1 MATTASDAPKDPRK
15 FPFPPGIP
23 ILALLLSWG
32 LGKTKIWP
40 VAISCPTWSR
50 WLGLALFVL
59 PFGLAIW
66 GARTFGRHGTVV
78 KPTGDTTQVVT
89 SGPFKYTRNPMYV
102 SLVVIYLGGMLLF
115 RLPWALVLLPAVVLA
130 LHFGVIFPEEKY
142 LESKFGESYVA
153 YKRRVRRWL

>member
-1 MATTASDAPKDPRK
+1 MTNAAAYSPTPSDPRK
-15 FPFPPGIP
+15 FPLPPGIP

-32 LGKTKIWP
+32 LGKIWMM
-40 VAISCPTWSR
+40 AIPWPAWSR
-50 WLGLALFVL
+50 WLGVALFIL
-59 PFGLAIW
+59 PFGLAVW

-89 SGPFKYTRNPMYV
+89 SGPFKYTRNPMYL
-102 SLVVIYLGGMLLF
+102 SLIVIYLGGMLLF
-115 RLPWALVLLPAVVLA
+115 RLPWALALLLPVVLA
-130 LHFGVIFPEEKY
+130 LHFGVILPEEKY